1 MKSFLAAIALL
12 TMSATAALAQSGAI
26 WQQAAGASHYFS
38 AATTNSTLVQ
48 AGPRVLSGFVA
59 TNTTATVYYLKFYDK
74 AVAPTC
80 NTDVPVFTI
89 AVPNQPAGTTAG
101 QINVWPSYGIAFL
114 NGVGFCI
121 TGAAAD
127 ADNTA
132 AATGITL
139 SLAVK

>member
-1 MKSFLAAIALL
+1 MKRLIAALALVALS
-12 TMSATAALAQSGAI
+12 TPALAQSGAL

-38 AATTNSTLVQ
+38 AASTNSTLVQ
-48 AGPRVLSGFVA
+48 AGPRILAGFVA
-59 TNTTATVYYLKFYDK
+59 TNTTTTAYYLKFYDK
-74 AVAPTC
+74 ATAPTC

-89 AVPNQPAGTTAG
+89 AVPSQPAGTTVG
-101 QINVWPSYGIAFL
+101 QISVWPYAGFAFL

-127 ADNTA
+127 ADNTN

-139 SLAVK
+139 SLGVK

>member
-1 MKSFLAAIALL
+1 MRKLL
-12 TMSATAALAQSGAI
+12 AALALLFIASPALAQEGSI
-26 WQQAAGASHYFS
+26 WQMAAGSAHYFS
-38 AATTNSTLVQ
+38 AATTNSTLVM
-48 AGPRVLSGFVA
+48 AGHRVLSGFVA

-74 AVAPTC
+74 ATAPTC

-89 AVPNQPAGTTAG
+89 AIPNQPAGTTAG
-101 QINVWPSYGIAFL
+101 QISAWPYAGIAFV
-114 NGVGFCI
+114 NGLGFCI

-139 SLAVK
+139 SLGVK